1 MKRKWVRSILIACAV
16 GLAPAAVCAAEPDEG
31 AQPIYRAPREE
42 AAPAQDAAAVEI
54 PHYQPPGIGSP
65 KHRTSGGTRGGVAA
79 GVELLAPADHM
90 GITTSAQP
98 TLYWHLTGSAQVRV
112 EFVLRDEK
120 SSKPFVER
128 TLPTPT
134 GPGFQAV
141 SLAELGVSLPI
152 GVDYQWSISLV
163 MDDERRSRDVAA
175 TAWVRRVEPSTTL
188 AERLTQSDAA
198 QGVFV
203 YAENGIWYDAFRA
216 ASPAQRDGL
225 LAEVGLGALARSETS
240 SQGPTDVLT
249 AH

>member
-1 MKRKWVRSILIACAV
+1 
-16 GLAPAAVCAAEPDEG
+16 
-31 AQPIYRAPREE
+31 
-42 AAPAQDAAAVEI
+42 
-54 PHYQPPGIGSP
+54 
-65 KHRTSGGTRGGVAA
+65 
-79 GVELLAPADHM
+79 M

-98 TLYWHLTGSAQVRV
+98 TLYWHLSGSAQARV

-128 TLPTPT
+128 TLPTPA

-141 SLAELGVSLPI
+141 NLEELGVSLPI

-163 MDDERRSRDVAA
+163 TDDNHRARDVAA
-175 TAWVRRVEPSTTL
+175 TAWIRRVEPSTTL
-188 AERLTQSDAA
+188 EERLAQSDAA
-198 QGVFV
+198 RAVFV

-225 LAEVGLGALARSETS
+225 LAEVGLGAVARSGTTGE
-240 SQGPTDVLT
+240 GPTDVLT